1 MKQKRGPKPW
11 GAWGLELRCRHE
23 RACQVRPHLDY
34 ACPIGRS
41 SGASIR
47 PAPRHVQI
55 NHGCPAPAWSLNKS
69 ASRTQACKTSIDLCL
84 DTSRIL
90 NTDAPRRAALVRK
103 PDRSECAPKSVAFQ
117 PNLRGVCIHK
127 VAHRFVG
134 KPLKAELADRELGS
148 QFETI
153 RG

>member
-1 MKQKRGPKPW
+1 MGGAMQQPPASRLCPPYWPSKRGEHSAGPAPCADKSQQP
-11 GAWGLELRCRHE
+11 
-23 RACQVRPHLDY
+23 
-34 ACPIGRS
+34 
-41 SGASIR
+41 GASMV
-47 PAPRHVQI
+47 PEQVGVSNA
-55 NHGCPAPAWSLNKS
+55 G
-69 ASRTQACKTSIDLCL
+69 SIDLCL